1 MERYTTVIRGD
12 ELSHQVAKDIDEKLQ
27 GRFVRDDTN
36 PDLVISI
43 GGDGT
48 ILDAVHKYID
58 GQCSFVGVHTGTLGF
73 FTDYRVNEVDLL
85 IEDIYNGEGSINKR
99 YLLEVDVVTA
109 NSTETFY
116 ALNEMRTD
124 HGFYSQAIDISI
136 NGDFLEVFR
145 GNGICVSTNSGST
158 AYNKSLGGAV
168 IYPGIQVM
176 QLTEVAAISHNA
188 YHSLGSPLILDS
200 ANEISL
206 ISKNFNPLYLG
217 MDHIFHVIDDV
228 LEVKVRVSQRYV
240 KFIEYRERSF
250 IKRIARAFIH
260 S

>member
-1 MERYTTVIRGD
+1 MEKYTIVIRGD
-12 ELSHQVAKDIDEKLQ
+12 ELSHQVADDIDNKLK
-27 GRFVRDDTN
+27 GHFTRDDAN
-36 PDLVISI
+36 PDLVISV

-48 ILDAVHKYID
+48 ILDAVHKYLD
-58 GQCSFVGVHTGTLGF
+58 CQCSFVGVHTGTLGF
-73 FTDYRVNEVDLL
+73 FTDYRVNEVDML
-85 IEDIYNGEGSINKR
+85 IEDIINGEGAINR
-99 YLLEVDVVTA
+99 RQLLEVEVIT
-109 NSTETFY
+109 NKGSEIFY

-124 HGFYSQAIDISI
+124 HGFYSQAVNISI
-136 NGDFLEVFR
+136 NGDFLEVFQ

-200 ANEISL
+200 SNEISL

-228 LEVKVRVSQRYV
+228 VEVKVRVSKRHV
-240 KFIEYRERSF
+240 RFIEYRERSF